1 MIAIGIYKADYG
13 LNHVEYISYILKDKS
28 PKKSKQVVIFM
39 KDDIFGS
46 IVFIKISWFKL
57 YNMLIYHVFYI

>member
-46 IVFIKISWFKL
+46 IVFIKIS
-57 YNMLIYHVFYI
+57 